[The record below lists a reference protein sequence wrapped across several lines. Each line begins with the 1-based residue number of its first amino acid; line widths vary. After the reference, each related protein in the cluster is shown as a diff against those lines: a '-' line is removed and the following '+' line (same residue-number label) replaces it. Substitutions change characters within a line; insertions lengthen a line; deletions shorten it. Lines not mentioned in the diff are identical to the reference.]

1 MAMVVKV
8 RFKRASRLYDF
19 DTNGIALLTGSRVV
33 TETVRGLE
41 IGECM
46 TDPQPIE
53 DDSIS
58 QALKPVLREASEED
72 LRVQRENENREREA
86 MAVAVRQV
94 GEIGLEMKM
103 VDVEYAFDRSKI
115 TFYFTADG
123 RVDFRPLVRSLATVL
138 KTRIELRQI
147 GVRDEAKMLGG
158 IGPCGRPICC
168 RAFLSDF
175 TPVSIKMAKEQN
187 LSLNPTKISG
197 LCDRLMCCLK
207 YEQDNY
213 EQVHKRM
220 PRIGKEVET
229 PDGVGVVNSLNV
241 LGETVRVRI
250 AVGDSYE
257 MREYPADVCR
267 RTDRSAQ
274 VPTARRELSLEE
286 AAGRL
291 REAEREK
298 APERPKENTGTEEKE
313 EPAPEEEE
321 TTSGTEQAPRRSRRG
336 NRRRGG
342 SGKGKGQGPG
352 PDRPEAPAENA
363 PARRREQG
371 QETADKPAKEPK
383 RTEKKPFETEEGAER
398 EAARRRKPRHRHHK
412 GAKPKAEAPKEE

>member
-19 DTNGIALLTGSRVV
+19 DTNGIALLTGSQVV

-46 TDPQPIE
+46 TDPRQIE
-53 DDSIS
+53 DNSLY

-72 LRVQRENENREREA
+72 LRIQRENENREREA
-86 MAVAVRQV
+86 LSVAVRQV
-94 GEIGLEMKM
+94 NEIGLDMKM
-103 VDVEYAFDRSKI
+103 VDVEYAFDRSKV

-123 RVDFRPLVRSLATVL
+123 RVDFRPLVRSLANVL

-241 LGETVRVRI
+241 LKETVRVRI

-257 MREYPADVCR
+257 MREYPADVCH

-291 REAEREK
+291 RETEREK
-298 APERPKENTGTEEKE
+298 APERPQDPAQAEERE
-313 EPAPEEEE
+313 EPVLEDGELSGSE
-321 TTSGTEQAPRRSRRG
+321 TPSRKSRRG
-336 NRRRGG
+336 NRKRGG
-342 SGKGKGQGPG
+342 SGKGKGQGQR
-352 PDRPEAPAENA
+352 PDKPEAPAANA
-363 PARRREQG
+363 PARRREQA
-371 QETADKPAKEPK
+371 QEAADKPAKEPK
-383 RTEKKPFETEEGAER
+383 RTDKKPPEAEEGADR
-398 EAARRRKPRHRHHK
+398 DAVRRRKPRHRHHK
-412 GAKPKAEAPKEE
+412 GAKPGAEAPKEE